1 MREAISWLLSDFRGQ
16 TNIEGLNCEINLSK
30 EKTQTHHTRK
40 HDGNKEATDNQVSR
54 IVQHRAREQRSYEE
68 AR

>member
-1 MREAISWLLSDFRGQ
+1 MHAAISWFLSDFHGQ
-16 TNIEGLNCEINLSK
+16 TDVESLNCEINLSK
-30 EKTQTHHTRK
+30 EKTQTHNTRE
-40 HDGNKEATDNQVSR
+40 HDGNKEATHNQVSR

>member
-1 MREAISWLLSDFRGQ
+1 MHAAISWLLSDFHGQ
-16 TNIEGLNCEINLSK
+16 TDIESLNCEIKLSK
-30 EKTQTHHTRK
+30 EKSQTHNTRE

-68 AR
+68 AH